1 MRVPGARVPYSLI
14 VLYDS
19 QMWTRAGWLRD
30 GIQNK
35 QEEKWEKNPA
45 EHQTD
50 VFAYSKVRSK
60 YGVTGIAV
68 SLTVALEVIFL
79 GTYKAIV
86 KRTSQVASVPK
97 KMGYTGSQWEAEWLT
112 HDNCSSNY
120 CAFVLLLTTNSRL
133 TLLGFYSC
141 CLCHTMTSFTLS
153 ESERQRGKKEAGI
166 KSRVLLWLPAGSL
179 CSLSQYI
186 FSCLRKRSE
195 EWTDLQT
202 DVPCRHPALLFLLLS
217 DARPDAQGSKPHR
230 INSHACSWI
239 FLCMH
244 TQAEEQCQKV
254 DVSFMNPILIYG
266 CILLFWLL
274 TSSAVKALL
283 WHLTNLCLSL
293 YTAKRRQ
300 YNFDEPKIFNKSIQ
314 SVRNENDLSVLSLH
328 TGLYCDKNSL

>member
-79 GTYKAIV
+79 GTHKAIV

-112 HDNCSSNY
+112 HDNCSSNH

-153 ESERQRGKKEAGI
+153 ESERQREKKKQASNLECFF
-166 KSRVLLWLPAGSL
+166 GSQQAL
-179 CSLSQYI
+179 YAAC
-186 FSCLRKRSE
+186 RS
-195 EWTDLQT
+195 
-202 DVPCRHPALLFLLLS
+202 
-217 DARPDAQGSKPHR
+217 
-230 INSHACSWI
+230 I
-239 FLCMH
+239 FLAVCVNV
-244 TQAEEQCQKV
+244 QKSGQIFRQMCPV
-254 DVSFMNPILIYG
+254 VTPLSSF
-266 CILLFWLL
+266 CF
-274 TSSAVKALL
+274 
-283 WHLTNLCLSL
+283 
-293 YTAKRRQ
+293 
-300 YNFDEPKIFNKSIQ
+300 
-314 SVRNENDLSVLSLH
+314 
-328 TGLYCDKNSL
+328 

>member
-1 MRVPGARVPYSLI
+1 M
-14 VLYDS
+14 
-19 QMWTRAGWLRD
+19 
-30 GIQNK
+30 
-35 QEEKWEKNPA
+35 
-45 EHQTD
+45 
-50 VFAYSKVRSK
+50 
-60 YGVTGIAV
+60 
-68 SLTVALEVIFL
+68 
-79 GTYKAIV
+79 
-86 KRTSQVASVPK
+86 
-97 KMGYTGSQWEAEWLT
+97 T
-112 HDNCSSNY
+112 HDNCSSNH

-186 FSCLRKRSE
+186 FSCLRKCSE

-266 CILLFWLL
+266 CILLF
-274 TSSAVKALL
+274 
-283 WHLTNLCLSL
+283 
-293 YTAKRRQ
+293 
-300 YNFDEPKIFNKSIQ
+300 
-314 SVRNENDLSVLSLH
+314 
-328 TGLYCDKNSL
+328 